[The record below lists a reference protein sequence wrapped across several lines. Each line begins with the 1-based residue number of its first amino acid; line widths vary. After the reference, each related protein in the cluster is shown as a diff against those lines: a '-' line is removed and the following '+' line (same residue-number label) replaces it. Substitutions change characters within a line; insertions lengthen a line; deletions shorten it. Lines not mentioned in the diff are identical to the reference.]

1 MTRKE
6 NIMAFC
12 KNCGAELPNDAK
24 FCTSCGAPAQE
35 NETVKATPVVNET
48 VYTETPAPKERSLNV
63 GMLVWSIINTA
74 LCCCPVFG
82 IIAIIMTI
90 LAKSADTD
98 EDESRKLRTAKILNI
113 VSTVIIVLFVVI
125 YVIYVLL
132 AVAGLI
138 SAFGASEISTG
149 TL

>member
-12 KNCGAELPNDAK
+12 KNCGAELPDDAK

-63 GMLVWSIINTA
+63 GMLVFSIINTA
-74 LCCCPVFG
+74 LCCSVFG

-90 LAKSADTD
+90 IAKSADTD
-98 EDESRKLRTAKILNI
+98 EDESRRLRTAKTLNI
-113 VSTVIIVLFVVI
+113 LGVILGFIISVAYIVFVVI
-125 YVIYVLL
+125 LGL
-132 AVAGLI
+132 AAGLEE
-138 SAFGASEISTG
+138 ATG

>member
-12 KNCGAELPNDAK
+12 KNCGNELPDGAK

-35 NETVKATPVVNET
+35 NETVEATPVVNET

-63 GMLVWSIINTA
+63 GMLVFSIINTA
-74 LCCCPVFG
+74 LCCQLFG

-90 LAKSADTD
+90 LARTADTD
-98 EDESRKLRTAKILNI
+98 EGENSKLKTAKTLNI
-113 VSTVIIVLFVVI
+113 LGVVLGFVISVAYIIFMFVI
-125 YVIYVLL
+125 GL
-132 AVAGLI
+132 AAGLEE
-138 SAFGASEISTG
+138 ATG

>member
-12 KNCGAELPNDAK
+12 KNCGNELPDGAK

-35 NETVKATPVVNET
+35 NETVEATPVVNET

-63 GMLVWSIINTA
+63 GMLVFSIINTA
-74 LCCCPVFG
+74 LCCQLFG

-90 LAKSADTD
+90 LARTADTD
-98 EDESRKLRTAKILNI
+98 EGENSKLKTAKTLNI
-113 VSTVIIVLFVVI
+113 LGVVLGFVISVAYIIFMFVI
-125 YVIYVLL
+125 GLT
-132 AVAGLI
+132 AGLEE
-138 SAFGASEISTG
+138 ATG

>member
-12 KNCGAELPNDAK
+12 KNCGNELPDEAK
-24 FCTSCGAPAQE
+24 FCTSCGTPAQE
-35 NETVKATPVVNET
+35 NETVEATPVVNET

-63 GMLVWSIINTA
+63 GMLVFSIINTA
-74 LCCCPVFG
+74 LCCQLFG

-90 LAKSADTD
+90 LARTADTD
-98 EDESRKLRTAKILNI
+98 EGENSKLKTAKTLNI
-113 VSTVIIVLFVVI
+113 LGVVLGFVISVAYIIFMFVI
-125 YVIYVLL
+125 GLT
-132 AVAGLI
+132 AGLEE
-138 SAFGASEISTG
+138 ATG

>member
-12 KNCGAELPNDAK
+12 KNCGNELPDDAK

-35 NETVKATPVVNET
+35 NETVEATPVVNET

-63 GMLVWSIINTA
+63 GMLVFSIINTA
-74 LCCCPVFG
+74 LCCQLFG

-90 LAKSADTD
+90 LARTADTD
-98 EDESRKLRTAKILNI
+98 ETEHSRLKTAKTLNI
-113 VSTVIIVLFVVI
+113 LGVVLGFVISVAYIIFMFVI
-125 YVIYVLL
+125 GL
-132 AVAGLI
+132 AAGLEE
-138 SAFGASEISTG
+138 ATG

>member
-12 KNCGAELPNDAK
+12 KNCGNELPDGAK

-35 NETVKATPVVNET
+35 NETVEATPVVNET

-63 GMLVWSIINTA
+63 GMLVFSIINTA
-74 LCCCPVFG
+74 LCCSVFG

-90 LAKSADTD
+90 LARTADTD
-98 EDESRKLRTAKILNI
+98 EGENSKLKTAKTLNI
-113 VSTVIIVLFVVI
+113 LGVILGFVISVAYFVFVV
-125 YVIYVLL
+125 VLGL
-132 AVAGLI
+132 AAGLEE
-138 SAFGASEISTG
+138 ATG

>member
-12 KNCGAELPNDAK
+12 KNCGNELPNDAK

-48 VYTETPAPKERSLNV
+48 VYTETPAPKERTLNV
-63 GMLVWSIINTA
+63 GMLVFSIINIA
-74 LCCCPVFG
+74 LCCGVVFG
-82 IIAIIMTI
+82 IISLIMTI
-90 LAKSADTD
+90 LAKNADTD
-98 EDESRKLRTAKILNI
+98 ESERSKLKTAKILNI
-113 VSTVIIVLFVVI
+113 IGIIITSV
-125 YVIYVLL
+125 YVLL
-132 AVAGLI
+132 YVVIFVFSVLLGI
-138 SAFGASEISTG
+138 SAG

>member
-12 KNCGAELPNDAK
+12 KNCGNELPDEAK

-35 NETVKATPVVNET
+35 NETVEATPVVNET

-63 GMLVWSIINTA
+63 GMLVFSIINTA
-74 LCCCPVFG
+74 LCCQLFG

-90 LAKSADTD
+90 LARTADTD
-98 EDESRKLRTAKILNI
+98 ETESSRLKTAKTLNI
-113 VSTVIIVLFVVI
+113 LGVVLGFVISVAYIIFMFVI
-125 YVIYVLL
+125 GLT
-132 AVAGLI
+132 AGLEE
-138 SAFGASEISTG
+138 ATG

>member
-35 NETVKATPVVNET
+35 NETVTATPVVNET
-48 VYTETPAPKERSLNV
+48 VYTETPAPKERTLNV
-63 GMLVWSIINTA
+63 GMLVFSIINTA
-74 LCCCPVFG
+74 LCCQLFG

-90 LAKSADTD
+90 LARTADTD
-98 EDESRKLRTAKILNI
+98 ETESSRLKTAKTLNI
-113 VSTVIIVLFVVI
+113 LGVILGFVISVAYIIFMFVI
-125 YVIYVLL
+125 GL
-132 AVAGLI
+132 AAGLEE
-138 SAFGASEISTG
+138 ATG

>member
-12 KNCGAELPNDAK
+12 KNCGNELPDGAK
-24 FCTSCGAPAQE
+24 FCTSCGAPAQD
-35 NETVKATPVVNET
+35 NETVEATPVVNET

-63 GMLVWSIINTA
+63 GMLVFSIINTA
-74 LCCCPVFG
+74 LCCQLFG

-90 LAKSADTD
+90 LARTADTD
-98 EDESRKLRTAKILNI
+98 EGENSKLKTAKTLNI
-113 VSTVIIVLFVVI
+113 LGVVLGFVISVAYIIFMFVI
-125 YVIYVLL
+125 GL
-132 AVAGLI
+132 AAGLEE
-138 SAFGASEISTG
+138 ATG

>member
-12 KNCGAELPNDAK
+12 KNCGNELPDDAK

-35 NETVKATPVVNET
+35 NETVTATPVVNET

-63 GMLVWSIINTA
+63 GMLVFSIINMA
-74 LCCCPVFG
+74 LYCGVVFG
-82 IIAIIMTI
+82 IISLIMTI
-90 LAKSADTD
+90 LAKNADTD
-98 EDESRKLRTAKILNI
+98 ESEHSKLKTAKILNI
-113 VSTVIIVLFVVI
+113 IGIIITSVIALLYAVIIVFS
-125 YVIYVLL
+125 VLL
-132 AVAGLI
+132 GT
-138 SAFGASEISTG
+138 AFGASEISTG

>member
-35 NETVKATPVVNET
+35 NETVTATPVVNET
-48 VYTETPAPKERSLNV
+48 VYTETPAPKERTLNV
-63 GMLVWSIINTA
+63 GMLVFSIINTA
-74 LCCCPVFG
+74 LCCWVFG
-82 IIAIIMTI
+82 IIAIIMTV

-113 VSTVIIVLFVVI
+113 LGVILGFVISVAYIVIIV
-125 YVIYVLL
+125 
-132 AVAGLI
+132 VAGI
-138 SAFGASEISTG
+138 MGTASEISTG